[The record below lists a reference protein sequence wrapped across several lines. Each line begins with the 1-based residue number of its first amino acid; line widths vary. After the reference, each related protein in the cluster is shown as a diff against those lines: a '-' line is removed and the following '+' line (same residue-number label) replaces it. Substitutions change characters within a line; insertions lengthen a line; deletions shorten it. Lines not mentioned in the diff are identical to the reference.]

1 MSVADAIRDKLTKS
15 LNPERLEVVDDSHR
29 HAGHAGSRPEGESHF
44 SVTIVSEVFQGK
56 SRVERQR
63 MVYAALSEEM
73 SGTVHALALKTL
85 TPSETSPDR

>member
-1 MSVADAIRDKLTKS
+1 MSVADAIREKLIKS

-44 SVTIVSEVFQGK
+44 SVTVVSEIFQGK

-63 MVYAALSEEM
+63 MVYRALSDEM
-73 SGTVHALALKTL
+73 SGPIHALALKTL
-85 TPSETSPDR
+85 TPSEAAANG